1 MPQSRSSEPKRKGV
15 ATHEDLIRIA
25 GDIEPRKAIDILALS
40 PMIADIEEAIVWAAG
55 NGDVLAKRGRPLAGI
70 AAQIVD
76 ILTAD
81 EEEEPPPM
89 R

>member
-15 ATHEDLIRIA
+15 ATHDDLIRIA